1 MHRVG
6 SERRLHLIIDSM
18 TSICAMTLVRVLRTV
33 AHLMLHAD
41 DLVLIGADSAAN
53 LLQLNLLCHLLHS
66 NNIFNVALR
75 LLKLTTISVGSGR
88 RV

>member
-6 SERRLHLIIDSM
+6 SERRLHLIVDSM

-41 DLVLIGADSAAN
+41 DLVLVGADSATN
-53 LLQLNLLCHLLHS
+53 LLQLNFLTHLLHG
-66 NNIFNVALR
+66 NNILDITLR
-75 LLKLTTISVGSGR
+75 LLKLTTVSVGSSR